1 MVSVAAN
8 VTIASQLS
16 ESLSVTMS
24 AGQTIE
30 GGTPVTSTVN
40 EQEDVSPD
48 GSVTSNV
55 LVVVPNG
62 KVEPLGSPAV

>member
-16 ESLSVTMS
+16 ESLTTVIFT
-24 AGQTIE
+24 GQTID

-48 GSVTSNV
+48 GSSTSNV

-62 KVEPLGSPAV
+62 KVDPLGSPVV

>member
-1 MVSVAAN
+1 MISVAAN

-40 EQEDVSPD
+40 EQEVVFPEAS
-48 GSVTSNV
+48 STSNV
-55 LVVVPNG
+55 LVVIPNG